1 ELYRHHRDDI
11 RRNPRLY
18 RAHFGLAPLA
28 VNDKQAYPFNS
39 AFNYHQ
45 APLRPARTI
54 YRPWPPDAYHVNMN
68 EANQDT

>member
-1 ELYRHHRDDI
+1 M
-11 RRNPRLY
+11 
-18 RAHFGLAPLA
+18 
-28 VNDKQAYPFNS
+28 NDKQAYPFNS

>member
-1 ELYRHHRDDI
+1 M
-11 RRNPRLY
+11 
-18 RAHFGLAPLA
+18 
-28 VNDKQAYPFNS
+28 NDGQAYPFSN